1 MCNEFSLRRRQIF
14 INDILK
20 VNPNFNILDKKRL
33 FNYILYLN
41 DCSIFDL
48 TVLFIKNTDY
58 ELLWRAMYL
67 QHQNYKVS
75 TYYNKDLE
83 LYSLKLH
90 FFFLIILDLH

>member
-58 ELLWRAMYL
+58 ELLWRATYL